1 MKYQRKKAR
10 SEKESKIEK
19 REVGLLV
26 REEKFKKKV
35 IVKIEKI
42 AVEEKR
48 KKEEEANQERIRLEK
63 EKQMRIRKEEEA
75 KRQ

>member
-48 KKEEEANQERIRLEK
+48 KKKEEAN
-63 EKQMRIRKEEEA
+63 
-75 KRQ
+75 